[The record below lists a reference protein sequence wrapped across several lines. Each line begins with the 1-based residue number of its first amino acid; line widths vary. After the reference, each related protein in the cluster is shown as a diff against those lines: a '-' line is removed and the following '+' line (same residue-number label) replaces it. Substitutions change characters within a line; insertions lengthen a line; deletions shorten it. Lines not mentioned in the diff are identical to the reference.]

1 MSKQKVQ
8 NEKELGLIR
17 STRLEKR
24 EQKATSQFGEEA
36 KNDVAHAQEASSGGA
51 ICPLFPRAS
60 NSGGTQ
66 AEGQVALLPLFLEL
80 PNLGAAQAQARG
92 GNAQAQVSF
101 TQMLTV
107 ICSYKVSLQI

>member
-92 GNAQAQVSF
+92 GA
-101 TQMLTV
+101 
-107 ICSYKVSLQI
+107 SLKC